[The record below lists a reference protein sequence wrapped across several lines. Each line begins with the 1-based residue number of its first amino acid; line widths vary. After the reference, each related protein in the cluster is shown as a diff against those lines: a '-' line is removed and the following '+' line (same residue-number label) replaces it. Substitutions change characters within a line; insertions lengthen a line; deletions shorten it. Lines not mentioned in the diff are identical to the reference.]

1 MKIDNS
7 KESAIM
13 SGTWSKPGASFYNNL
28 MSEDNYQSLINEAF
42 LISDDV
48 DKDTTFAQS
57 GCKYPHHVIKDD
69 TLVVSAPGIKA
80 AYSRARQMGVYKG
93 DVKEHLDKHM
103 RELGYLDKKGIHYE
117 EIMEENFQYIE
128 SVIDSALGTNLVM
141 MESELQEYD
150 EKSHG
155 TLKYDFRRAYDV
167 KTGHLVKI
175 VFSLEGINVE
185 DIGHGATRISTGDAE
200 IDSEEF
206 KTANKKNVEFVQKNI
221 AKLGNT
227 DHRSSNQ
234 KVVAIVD
241 LVTNQRLS
249 SVEAVGQYAPF
260 MVPKLAEQDEEKIK
274 YYANKKLEDL
284 DWYNSVVTKYE
295 VGKVVPKSLFKSTF
309 FPRKPVQ
316 DREVKYREP
325 IGTIIQKVTD
335 TRGIGQSSEALLH
348 GRGAKLHDIDRE
360 WATHKIG
367 VGDTLP
373 KYKHPSKKDIK
384 KSPDLYKHESVDESD
399 EYIEESVFDEASH
412 GSLKHSFRLC
422 ANVENGHM
430 IKVTFDL
437 DPNSIVMAG
446 DHTNQGGKA
455 FDKLEYLKQH
465 ITKTG
470 SGDFSSIGTV
480 QGITDLDTGKPLT
493 TVRTCGIIG
502 SDPNSVRFTVPS
514 EYMNQTK
521 DGVFSTLPVAIRE
534 KIAASSNVKNSPKG
548 ITTFTVGQKETTPSY
563 KSTRALSNTAAL
575 FNNQFS
581 AIKGFH
587 NPDKMELRHNPYAKG
602 NLDIKNNSNYIKF
615 SNMSMDKF
623 MQWATPR
630 IAKLDTYIQT
640 NEKNIP
646 RSKLW
651 TMDDAVES
659 FDRLKRRYEK
669 NKNEKFNQV
678 VSNPSY
684 SDMAATVINGIS
696 KMTESTYVEEDN
708 IEELEEWMDT
718 VITEGWD
725 AVEEFDEKSHGR
737 LKFDFR
743 LGWDAK
749 TGNQIKIV
757 YSLQDINVTD
767 VGDFYYNYA
776 GKKDGATHDSHLDY
790 TRKNIARKGNTDH
803 QSTGQKVL
811 AIIDMV
817 TKKRLPEVDLLN
829 PFCRYVDTHAMTQP
843 AENLKAANDYA
854 RSNPDSKTYIKV
866 GEIDNSKT
874 FKSTAWAKGNT
885 TDQNGEDFRFQQIAS
900 SEELK
905 HGRGWDIHNII
916 PKRFRLAGQ
925 DDGGFV
931 FKQNPT
937 KEEAIEELQ
946 VRYEDNKRMINYMS
960 RQIANGNNDPRAK
973 EYVEW
978 LKKNNE
984 IIQKDYSTIKSGS
997 YDVSMMKKYREATEY
1012 SESYINSLMDSM
1024 LPAHQIEEKTDDD
1037 FRESTS
1043 DDNDIIDKWFIKS
1056 DDGVDNC
1063 CISVRGYDKPMRG
1076 RSAMITL
1083 QLQEDDNWYLLCK
1096 KNADDY
1102 GVPGGGW
1109 NKNESPEQAAIREL
1123 QEETLSNV
1131 KNVKR
1136 MGTLIEYSDTVK
1148 DWVKEHVPNKDD
1160 WWYGYYSAIFVG
1172 IYDGKYT
1179 GKVKDQDRESG
1190 YEWKKVDH
1198 NLMKNLP
1205 KEYADAINEYINKEN
1220 PFQESVFEESK
1231 LQYDFRYGYDNK
1243 TGHMLKIVYELDNI
1257 KVDYAG
1263 HAYNPEDLKAQKLSI
1278 NPSAN
1283 KEVKNTIAS
1292 AGNLDHR
1299 SHGQKVIKIVDM
1311 VTGENL
1317 NSANVLSFFAGGN
1330 VGNIGK
1336 KELTREEIKLRKSS
1350 GKVKID
1356 HIKVGEIDRHRSF
1369 KSTYLFKG
1377 TNAIQKS
1384 MDAQASMKTAR
1395 GAKPQTIST
1404 NYMKGP
1410 IQIPVYNNPSK
1421 DDMDNILK
1429 ALCENMLQGAIET
1442 YEDDA
1447 PESFMMF
1454 INAWNSGAYSN
1465 LPEWKVTGGHKITVK
1480 ILDSIM
1486 KDLMTAGKATELDT
1500 IRQVKSLFIK
1510 NHNESSDLLCGITIG
1525 RDIITDIKYMKELFN
1540 LNPDIFNHN
1549 VRTMNN
1555 IGISKDTI
1563 AQINEMYCESLIL
1576 DDDTYIFCI
1585 EYPDVHNEYGSL
1597 IRIPECVDNLKKLI
1611 DNGALSEKTD
1621 MRISEYFTGFVDN
1634 NSLFSKW
1641 YKQHQ
1646 MGNNCQTSDFIF
1658 DARDS
1663 MLIESTMD
1671 ESVFTEAEEDEK
1683 PEEEKDI
1690 LDEPIEDDTNQQD
1703 PPPVEEPTEPQEPT
1717 SNEEQPAEED
1727 LPKEDNDIPEQP
1739 EEPPQEPQQQ
1749 PVPQKTPISR
1759 PKQFANQEQDKNGV
1773 RRKNLYIEFIRWAK
1787 EYNPKNIFGSNF
1799 DKDIFTGSYPFVPD
1813 EMRYFYR
1820 LADPTLCILAGG
1832 LTFFPVIQLRKLNAE
1847 NKHLDQYMIFAATDT
1862 DMRVFSNVDKR
1873 VYMATE
1879 QNGEIVLG
1887 KALANTF
1894 DTYIQIMIDKGDI
1907 LNGPREDTTLEYVED
1922 ME

>member
-13 SGTWSKPGASFYNNL
+13 SGSWSKPGASFYNNL
-28 MSEDNYQSLINEAF
+28 MNEDNYQSLINEAF

-103 RELGYLDKKGIHYE
+103 RELGYLDKKGVHYE

-150 EKSHG
+150 EM
-155 TLKYDFRRAYDV
+155 F
-167 KTGHLVKI
+167 
-175 VFSLEGINVE
+175 
-185 DIGHGATRISTGDAE
+185 
-200 IDSEEF
+200 
-206 KTANKKNVEFVQKNI
+206 
-221 AKLGNT
+221 
-227 DHRSSNQ
+227 
-234 KVVAIVD
+234 
-241 LVTNQRLS
+241 
-249 SVEAVGQYAPF
+249 
-260 MVPKLAEQDEEKIK
+260 
-274 YYANKKLEDL
+274 
-284 DWYNSVVTKYE
+284 
-295 VGKVVPKSLFKSTF
+295 
-309 FPRKPVQ
+309 
-316 DREVKYREP
+316 
-325 IGTIIQKVTD
+325 
-335 TRGIGQSSEALLH
+335 
-348 GRGAKLHDIDRE
+348 
-360 WATHKIG
+360 
-367 VGDTLP
+367 
-373 KYKHPSKKDIK
+373 
-384 KSPDLYKHESVDESD
+384 D
-399 EYIEESVFDEASH
+399 EYISESVFDEASH

-422 ANVENGHM
+422 VNVENGHM
-430 IKVTFDL
+430 IRVTFDL
-437 DPNSIVMAG
+437 DPNSVVMAG

-514 EYMNQTK
+514 EYMNQAK

-534 KIAASSNVKNSPKG
+534 KIAASSNIKNSPKG
-548 ITTFTVGQKETTPSY
+548 IITFTVGQKETTPSY

-602 NLDIKNNSNYIKF
+602 NLDIKNNPNYTKF

-651 TMDDAVES
+651 AMDDAVES
-659 FDRLKRRYEK
+659 FDRLKKRYEK

-684 SDMAATVINGIS
+684 SDMAATVIDGIS
-696 KMTESTYVEEDN
+696 KMTESAYVEEDN

-725 AVEEFDEKSHGR
+725 AVDEFDEKSHGL

-749 TGNQIKIV
+749 TGNQIKVV

-790 TRKNIARKGNTDH
+790 TRKNITRKGNTDH

-829 PFCRYVDTHAMTQP
+829 PFCRYIDTHSMTQP

-854 RSNPDSKTYIKV
+854 RSNPDSKTHIKA

-925 DDGGFV
+925 NDGGFI

-946 VRYEDNKRMINYMS
+946 VRYEDNKRMINYMN

-978 LKKNNE
+978 LKKNNDT
-984 IIQKDYSTIKSGS
+984 IQKDYSTIKAGS

-1024 LPAHQIEEKTDDD
+1024 LPAHTIEEETDED
-1037 FRESTS
+1037 FRESVEVFDEKSHGDLKYCYRIGFDAMTGEEVAVQFEIPDDPEFVTKVGDPNLTDKAYYDLTGTAIEDRMKSKIHDNAKDLVRKTFKKLGHIDFITKAAKVKGIIKRIDANNNHNHALNPSMTEVHLIPLFSKTIMDILNSFINTKGMNMLISYRQKTGNPKAYPPAHDLLTS
-1043 DDNDIIDKWFIKS
+1043 DAMKKYIVTYTQSNSCITEYYKKDDIAGEGKYKTTKLIWDRDLFLSYKYTPAFRGYMGDREAGRDEDIKDKADYLINSLNNRYRKTPAEKMAYKSKLKESVIDSFIKDATNTNDSIEGLVKFMEGMVSEEYGHMSGMSYISHNPIFPHTIHSKHSYEVGIPDYEKIFFEDTQDYLSESLYFYGYFGRQMTLNDLIALDNPEVLARERPICVAGTNIPVLTWRDLVREIGEGAMLTLSDPDITDKWFIKS

-1063 CISVRGYDKPMRG
+1063 CISVKGYDKPMRG

-1083 QLQEDDNWYLLCK
+1083 QLQEDDNWYILCK

-1109 NKNESPEQAAIREL
+1109 NKNESPKHAAIREL

-1172 IYDGKYT
+1172 IYNGKYN

-1190 YEWKKVDH
+1190 YAWKKIDH
-1198 NLMKNLP
+1198 KLLKSLP
-1205 KEYADAINEYINKEN
+1205 KEYADAINDYINKDN
-1220 PFQESVFEESK
+1220 PFK
-1231 LQYDFRYGYDNK
+1231 
-1243 TGHMLKIVYELDNI
+1243 
-1257 KVDYAG
+1257 
-1263 HAYNPEDLKAQKLSI
+1263 
-1278 NPSAN
+1278 
-1283 KEVKNTIAS
+1283 
-1292 AGNLDHR
+1292 
-1299 SHGQKVIKIVDM
+1299 
-1311 VTGENL
+1311 
-1317 NSANVLSFFAGGN
+1317 
-1330 VGNIGK
+1330 
-1336 KELTREEIKLRKSS
+1336 
-1350 GKVKID
+1350 
-1356 HIKVGEIDRHRSF
+1356 
-1369 KSTYLFKG
+1369 
-1377 TNAIQKS
+1377 
-1384 MDAQASMKTAR
+1384 
-1395 GAKPQTIST
+1395 
-1404 NYMKGP
+1404 
-1410 IQIPVYNNPSK
+1410 
-1421 DDMDNILK
+1421 
-1429 ALCENMLQGAIET
+1429 
-1442 YEDDA
+1442 
-1447 PESFMMF
+1447 
-1454 INAWNSGAYSN
+1454 
-1465 LPEWKVTGGHKITVK
+1465 
-1480 ILDSIM
+1480 
-1486 KDLMTAGKATELDT
+1486 
-1500 IRQVKSLFIK
+1500 
-1510 NHNESSDLLCGITIG
+1510 
-1525 RDIITDIKYMKELFN
+1525 
-1540 LNPDIFNHN
+1540 
-1549 VRTMNN
+1549 
-1555 IGISKDTI
+1555 
-1563 AQINEMYCESLIL
+1563 
-1576 DDDTYIFCI
+1576 
-1585 EYPDVHNEYGSL
+1585 
-1597 IRIPECVDNLKKLI
+1597 
-1611 DNGALSEKTD
+1611 
-1621 MRISEYFTGFVDN
+1621 
-1634 NSLFSKW
+1634 
-1641 YKQHQ
+1641 
-1646 MGNNCQTSDFIF
+1646 
-1658 DARDS
+1658 
-1663 MLIESTMD
+1663 

-1683 PEEEKDI
+1683 PEEKDI
-1690 LDEPIEDDTNQQD
+1690 LDEPIEDDPNQQD
-1703 PPPVEEPTEPQEPT
+1703 PPPIEDNERNDVNANNMPDHSADSGPANDSNTTGGNTARPQDMDKEGNEADRGDGQGDPSTVSREGLDSKVGGEPTPPT
-1717 SNEEQPAEED
+1717 
-1727 LPKEDNDIPEQP
+1727 I
-1739 EEPPQEPQQQ
+1739 
-1749 PVPQKTPISR
+1749 KTPISR